1 MTPYDTAYH
10 NLVDDVIAG
19 GNRRPSRVGDTIQAF
34 GTSLLVDMRDGFP
47 LLTTRKMFPGPIL
60 GELSAFL
67 DGKHHVRDFQAR
79 GCNYWNADAERWGKG
94 GDLGRIYGVQWRQW
108 RLASGGSTY
117 AYVDQLQ
124 NLIEGLVEDPFGRR
138 HILTAWNPGEL
149 REMAL
154 PPCHILAQFNYEEVG
169 ARAYLDV
176 QVVMRSVDLMLGLPA
191 DVVLYATLLQL
202 VCNTVNASGMVSPML
217 EPRYVRFALG
227 DTHVYGNHVTT
238 YRTVQADRE
247 GSTIRPQLFIDP
259 LHNSVFNFDP
269 NFAVI
274 VNYAPDAAITY
285 KLNT

>member
-1 MTPYDTAYH
+1 VTPYDIAYH
-10 NLVDDVIAG
+10 NLVEDVLAG
-19 GNRRPSRVGDTIQAF
+19 GTRRPSRVGDTIQAF
-34 GTSLLVDMRDGFP
+34 GTSLHINMRDGFP
-47 LLTTRKMFPGPIL
+47 LLTTRKMFPGPIF

-108 RLASGGSTY
+108 RYRTAT
-117 AYVDQLQ
+117 YVDQLQ
-124 NLIEGLVEDPFGRR
+124 NLIEGLVEDPFSRR

-154 PPCHILAQFNYEEVG
+154 PPCHILAQFNYEEEG
-169 ARAYLDV
+169 EHAYLDV

-202 VCNTVNASGMVSPML
+202 VCNTVNASGMVSPMV

-227 DTHVYGNHVTT
+227 DTHIYGNHIST
-238 YRTVQADRE
+238 YQGFHADRE
-247 GSTIRPQLFIDP
+247 GATIRPQLFIDP
-259 LHNSVFNFDP
+259 LHNTVFNFDP
-269 NFAVI
+269 SYAVI
-274 VNYAPDAAITY
+274 VNYTPDPIISY